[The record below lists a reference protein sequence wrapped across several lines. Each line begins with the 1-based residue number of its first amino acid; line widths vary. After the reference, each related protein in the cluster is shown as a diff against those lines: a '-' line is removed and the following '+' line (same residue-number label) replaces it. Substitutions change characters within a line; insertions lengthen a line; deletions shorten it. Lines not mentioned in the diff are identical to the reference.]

1 MRQEMRQTKLALFTR
16 IIRRLV
22 VIMALV
28 FLLPIAC
35 ANEEVNL
42 NSAEHSLQL
51 NVFDDITVRGKVSCQ
66 GVGVPN
72 VVVSD
77 GVEVVRTDSDGLYSL
92 HSAKTLG
99 YVFISIPSGYSVA
112 MDGNTPQ
119 FFHLLNSH
127 NRKEHETIDF
137 DLVKENTDKHA
148 VFTIADS
155 HLAGRNNDVQEFA
168 KVANDINSTITELR
182 GQGYKVYGLSLGDES
197 WDVYWNRSNFTIKE
211 AREEFRRITAP
222 VFHNMGNHDGNPHE
236 HGDYAASQAFVNSC
250 GPTYYSFN
258 LGCVHYVVLDN
269 VEYLNDGATKGK
281 MSRCNYVSV
290 VDTIQLE
297 WLKRDLQQVKDETTP
312 IVVAMHV
319 PLYKDPRLI
328 DGNQNN
334 TFFLNNGSA
343 LEDVLSRFHNVQ
355 ILSGHLHQS
364 YHVQY
369 KENILEHNVPSVCGS
384 WWWTQKLSGNS
395 ICQDGSPG
403 GYEVFRW
410 NARKSDWYYKGT
422 GLEKSYQFRA
432 YDLNTVNFEPEII
445 APSYAED
452 LKSFVNNYK
461 SVNKDNQV
469 LINVWNYDPLWKVE
483 VLENGHQLDVQ
494 KVNAYDPLHFLSYVV
509 PLIKEGKMEDVHFFT
524 KLSAHMFMAQASL
537 ANSTLHIRITDRFG
551 NVYAEDMVR
560 PKSFSVLIK

>member
-1 MRQEMRQTKLALFTR
+1 MRQEMRQTKFALFTR
-16 IIRRLV
+16 ITRRLV
-22 VIMALV
+22 VIMALA
-28 FLLPIAC
+28 FMLPIAC

-42 NSAEHSLQL
+42 NGAEHSLQL
-51 NVFDDITVRGKVSCQ
+51 NVNDDVTVKGKVTCE
-66 GVGVPN
+66 GVGIPN

-77 GVEVVRTDSDGLYSL
+77 GMEVVRTDSAGHYNL
-92 HSAKTLG
+92 HSTKTLG
-99 YVFISIPSGYSVA
+99 YVFISIPSGYWVA
-112 MDGNTPQ
+112 MDGNMPQ
-119 FFHLLNSH
+119 FSHLLNTH
-127 NRKEHETIDF
+127 NRTEQETIDF
-137 DLVKENTDKHA
+137 DLIKENTDKHA

-155 HLAGRNNDVQEFA
+155 HLSGLNNDVIEFA
-168 KVANDINSTITELR
+168 KVAKDVNSTIDELR

-211 AREEFRRITAP
+211 AREEFRRINAP

-258 LGCVHYVVLDN
+258 LGSVHYVVLDN
-269 VEYLNDGATKGK
+269 IEYVNDGATQGK
-281 MSRCNYVSV
+281 MGRCNYVSA